1 MKRTLYSAAAI
12 LIVVSAVAAVP
23 PLAGAALPTY
33 DGAMSFSSIK
43 GPEGPEKFSWEVMLG
58 KSQELQQVDDKHA
71 RVIYVEDPGVTAA
84 YIDAELA
91 HDAEGSEVP
100 TSLAVS
106 DGNVVT
112 LTVHHRAGNPAADGA
127 PFIYPVVGGP
137 GFVIGPGVVVVGP
150 LDEQELREARERIER
165 ENRAQASDEGRSQVR
180 CLVPRLK
187 GRSLRKAAQ
196 RLRKANCKLGEI
208 SWRRN
213 VTART
218 GKVVKQ
224 SPKAGAGLAGGAVVN
239 VTLGG

>member
-1 MKRTLYSAAAI
+1 MKRTFYSAAAV
-12 LIVVSAVAAVP
+12 LIAVSAVAAAP
-23 PLAGAALPTY
+23 ALAGAALPTY
-33 DGAMSFSSIK
+33 DGAVAFPNIK
-43 GPEGPEKFSWEVMLG
+43 GPADPEEFSWEVTLG
-58 KSQELQQVDDKHA
+58 KGQELQQVDAQHA
-71 RVIYVEDPGVTAA
+71 QVAYDDGTIAA
-84 YIDAELA
+84 TIDAERA

-112 LTVHHRAGNPAADGA
+112 LTVHHRAGNSAADGA

-137 GFVIGPGVVVVGP
+137 GFVIGPVEVVVGP
-150 LDEQELREARERIER
+150 FDEQELREARERIER
-165 ENRAQASDEGRSQVR
+165 ENRAQVSDEGRPQVR

-187 GRSLRKAAQ
+187 GRSLKKAAQ

-208 SWRRN
+208 SRGRN
-213 VTART
+213 VTAKT